1 MAEEGMRAAGVNL
14 VLGSKGI
21 KIDERGRIRFDEPE
35 ILQALVQGLPE
46 GQMRMADDNNGFNC
60 NCQNPGCTKP
70 QPTIEL

>member
-1 MAEEGMRAAGVNL
+1 MAEEGLRAAGVNL

-46 GQMRMADDNNGFNC
+46 EQMLAADENNGFNC
-60 NCQNPGCTKP
+60 HCQNPNCNKP
-70 QPTIEL
+70 PPTIEL